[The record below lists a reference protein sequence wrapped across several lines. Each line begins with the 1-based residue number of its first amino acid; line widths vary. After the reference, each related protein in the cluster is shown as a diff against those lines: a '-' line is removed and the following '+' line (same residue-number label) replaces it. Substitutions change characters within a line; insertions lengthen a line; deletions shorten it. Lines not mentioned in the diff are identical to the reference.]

1 MAGLLRRAALALMGF
16 TTAALAAP
24 PPAELFY
31 KDAEL
36 VDMVLSP
43 SGRKVALTTSKGVD
57 RLALV
62 VMDLDQGGKLNV
74 VARFRDG
81 DVYGARWVDDERLV
95 YGVVDT
101 FDGSA
106 RYSGAP
112 GLFGQF
118 QRAMRHGLGL
128 GCEFRRIHR
137 PCPLTPPASSADA
150 PRRRRG

>member
-1 MAGLLRRAALALMGF
+1 MTGLIRCAALALMGLASA
-16 TTAALAAP
+16 TLAAP

-43 SGRKVALTTSKGVD
+43 SGRKLAMTTSKGVD

-62 VMDLDQGGKLNV
+62 VMDLDQGGKLRS

-81 DVYGARWVDDERLV
+81 DVHGARWVDDDRLV

-112 GLFGQF
+112 GLFAVNADGSK
-118 QRAMRHGLGL
+118 
-128 GCEFRRIHR
+128 FRQ
-137 PCPLTPPASSADA
+137 LV
-150 PRRRRG
+150 RRQW